1 MISGVWVVV
10 RKACPTTRLW
20 KNALTLF
27 STVFV
32 VSILHLSFCSFFL
45 VYGVMCGSTF
55 IFLQMATQLPQQHL
69 WLAHLHVVLVLT
81 KTETDLSTFFSQLLC
96 WDWIEIQLS
105 VFPPVGHFFFFFMA
119 MMSSTLLSSLPQQHQ
134 QPGSQLIFEW
144 IQAAQKAR
152 QDFLLNNK
160 WLKRNPNYNQVPLKT
175 SN

>member
-1 MISGVWVVV
+1 MKECTHIVFYCFCGFYFTLKFLLIFLGVWCDVWV
-10 RKACPTTRLW
+10 
-20 KNALTLF
+20 
-27 STVFV
+27 
-32 VSILHLSFCSFFL
+32 
-45 VYGVMCGSTF
+45 
-55 IFLQMATQLPQQHL
+55 
-69 WLAHLHVVLVLT
+69 HLH
-81 KTETDLSTFFSQLLC
+81 FSPNGYSVAPTAFVTGPSPCCSGSYQN
-96 WDWIEIQLS
+96 WDWFIYLFFTATLLRLNRNT
-105 VFPPVGHFFFFFMA
+105 VVCFPSCRTLFFFFMA